1 MMQTLRAAIVGLEL
15 SPMSSV
21 AAAVSEALPVPASE
35 RAVDL
40 QSLQLE
46 LDEVAREAAAA
57 RAAGLPLDRA
67 VRDAAYPALA
77 RFHADLRDAL
87 FVEVG
92 GDIERWFEALQDG
105 EPDVGDRVGRFAD
118 GLTRIA
124 SGETFREGASA
135 DDEPAELSRALAE
148 LLVFESVRLRLCVAA
163 WSSEDFER
171 TGGDDQDID
180 AIAWAEVAAIL
191 HDPQL
196 RSTALGDGVRPLHL
210 MFAASFVSLLRDANE
225 RIGELRRTT
234 DDVHE
239 QLGTRARLR
248 AALRELRLPEAVLL
262 ENALSN
268 LVGEQRVELGELQ
281 ERHPLALAGLS
292 RQAMD
297 QRVSRGRKALGSG
310 PEGWPRRR
318 KPALFDLLRDR
329 PARR

>member
-1 MMQTLRAAIVGLEL
+1 
-15 SPMSSV
+15 MSSV
-21 AAAVSEALPVPASE
+21 AVAVSEALPVPAEDAS
-35 RAVDL
+35 VDL
-40 QSLQLE
+40 RELQLE

-57 RAAGLPLDRA
+57 RAAGIPLDRA
-67 VRDAAYPALA
+67 VRDGAYPALA
-77 RFHADLRDAL
+77 RFHGDLKDAL
-87 FVEVG
+87 FVELG
-92 GDIERWFEALQDG
+92 NDIEHWFTALRDG
-105 EPDVGDRVGRFAD
+105 EAGVHARVGHFAD
-118 GLTRIA
+118 GLTRVA
-124 SGETFREGASA
+124 TGRTFREGSA
-135 DDEPAELSRALAE
+135 APEGDEISRALAE

-171 TGGDDQDID
+171 TGGDDDDID
-180 AIAWAEVAAIL
+180 AIAWAEVEAIL

-196 RSTALGDGVRPLHL
+196 RSTVEDGGVRPLQV

-248 AALRELRLPEAVLL
+248 AALRELRLPESVLL

-268 LVGEQRVELGELQ
+268 LLGEQRVELHELQ
-281 ERHPLALAGLS
+281 ERHPLALEGLS

-310 PEGWPRRR
+310 PDGWPRRR
-318 KPALFDLLRDR
+318 RPALFDLLRDR

>member
-1 MMQTLRAAIVGLEL
+1 
-15 SPMSSV
+15 MSSV
-21 AAAVSEALPVPASE
+21 AAAVSEALPVPASGT
-35 RAVDL
+35 RDGTVDL

-57 RAAGLPLDRA
+57 RAARIPLDRA
-67 VRDAAYPALA
+67 VRSEQYPALA
-77 RFHADLRDAL
+77 RFHGDLRDAL

-92 GDIERWFEALQDG
+92 GDIERWFAALREGEAG
-105 EPDVGDRVGRFAD
+105 IGARVGQFAD
-118 GLTRIA
+118 GLTRTA
-124 SGETFREGASA
+124 AGENVREGPVE
-135 DDEPAELSRALAE
+135 DNAELQRALAE
-148 LLVFESVRLRLCVAA
+148 LLVFESVRLRLCVAV

-171 TGGDDQDID
+171 TGGDDHVID
-180 AIAWAEVAAIL
+180 AIAWSEVEAIL
-191 HDPQL
+191 HDPEL
-196 RSTALGDGVRPLHL
+196 RGGDVRPLQV

-234 DDVHE
+234 EEVHE

-268 LVGEQRVELGELQ
+268 LLGEQRVELGELQ
-281 ERHPLALAGLS
+281 EQHPLALAGLS

-310 PEGWPRRR
+310 PDGWPRRR
-318 KPALFDLLRDR
+318 GPALFDLLRER
-329 PARR
+329 SGQR